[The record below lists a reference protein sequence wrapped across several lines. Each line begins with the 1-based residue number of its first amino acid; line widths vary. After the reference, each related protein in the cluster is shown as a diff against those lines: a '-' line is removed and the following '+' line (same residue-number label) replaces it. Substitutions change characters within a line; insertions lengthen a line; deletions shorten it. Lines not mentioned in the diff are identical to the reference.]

1 MRREQI
7 ITITSGSDIM
17 FRIIPAIDLK
27 NRKCVSLIQGI
38 PGTERVSLEDP
49 VGIAARWVEEG
60 AAVLH
65 LIDLDG
71 AIEGKRLNSLII
83 ESIVKE
89 FDVETQVGGGIRS
102 KDDAEKLLEVG
113 VDRVILGTAAVK
125 NPLLVE
131 ELAGEFGSERIIV
144 ALDSKDGK
152 VTTHGWAKQSAFTA
166 VELGRKFEK
175 LGAGSILFTDINTE
189 GLLKGVNPKPTQE
202 LAQALCIP
210 VIASG
215 GITTLKDIE
224 AIKRTGAKGIV
235 VGAALY
241 VGNFTLKEALELEEV
256 GF

>member
-1 MRREQI
+1 MRETLK
-7 ITITSGSDIM
+7 TIKYGSDLM
-17 FRIIPAIDLK
+17 FKIIPAIDLK
-27 NRKCVSLIQGI
+27 DSKCVSLIQGI
-38 PGTERVSLEDP
+38 PGTERVSLDNP
-49 VGIAARWVEEG
+49 IGIAARWVEEG
-60 AAVLH
+60 ASVLH

-71 AIEGKRLNSLII
+71 AIEGRRLNSPII

-89 FDVETQVGGGIRS
+89 FDIEIQVGGGIRS
-102 KDDAEKLLEVG
+102 KDDVEKLIKIG

-131 ELAGEFGSERIIV
+131 ELTTEFGSERIIV

-152 VTTHGWAKQSAFTA
+152 VTTHGWAKQSAFSA

-202 LAQALCIP
+202 LVLALGIP

-215 GITTLKDIE
+215 GITTLKDIV

-241 VGNFTLKEALELEEV
+241 VGNFTLREALELEE
-256 GF
+256 F